1 MKVLVRKMSSLGLLK
16 FRMISGTILMTAA
29 MISIPVLIACMDVTL
44 FLNPYVLGF
53 VITEMLFF
61 GLVVYFFCIRPYF
74 TYRALPEVLVETDG
88 EFLYIHSKKE
98 AKIPISEIEEVVAF
112 AELPYIYQKEFL
124 AEFIIHVFS
133 EEYGTLVLEF
143 SKQGKFKIPFV
154 SQVRDTADTFIGVV
168 NALINRES
176 V

>member
-53 VITEMLFF
+53 VIAEMLFF

-88 EFLYIHSKKE
+88 EFLYIHSKKRGE
-98 AKIPISEIEEVVAF
+98 NTDFRDRGGCRFCRASVYIS
-112 AELPYIYQKEFL
+112 KG
-124 AEFIIHVFS
+124 VFS
-133 EEYGTLVLEF
+133 GIYYPRFFRGVRNLGFGV
-143 SKQGKFKIPFV
+143 FKARKI
-154 SQVRDTADTFIGVV
+154 
-168 NALINRES
+168 
-176 V
+176 